1 MTTTADRF
9 VVDLD
14 EEAAL
19 DLQLAGAKA
28 AWLAHARRVGLPV
41 LPGLV
46 LLAPASAPAMSM
58 GLEALTSSGSGA
70 ARMAVMAH
78 GAPLALVEE
87 LTSRGT
93 WRRKVVRSS
102 SQFERSGEWSGAF
115 TTYLD
120 VGDGDLAKAISGC
133 WASSFTVS
141 TLERFHAAGLSPAAI
156 AVMVQPFVEANA
168 GGLARVK
175 DGTVMIDWVPGSPAG
190 LLAGRQ
196 QGLHSMVDPGS
207 GIVSGH
213 TEPIIDRVASVAR
226 AAAEAT
232 GATQIEW
239 LEEDGKVWIVQLGAP
254 AQLETPTPTLD
265 LRADPELRRVARILR
280 RFPGRWGEQL
290 VLRWALSLADPTATD
305 DVEPIGGGDPA
316 SLLHLATQTTNQ
328 VWQSPI
334 GAELAAA
341 ALAQLAGDP
350 LPVLPLLSR
359 LRPVEIDHARL
370 IVGLVRGLEERDG
383 LVPSRYRRFEPLGAA
398 VTEAFGERQ
407 RGVAA
412 SPGVGFG
419 WGIWVE
425 DPGEAVSHRRVIVA
439 RQPIP
444 HLAPLLWTAAGL
456 VTLSGSPAA
465 HLFAS
470 ARSLG
475 VPAVAGVDLDVSAL
489 KQKPLAVAVNGDAGL
504 VAVDDW

>member
-1 MTTTADRF
+1 MTTTTDRF

-19 DLQLAGAKA
+19 DLQWAGAKA

-46 LLAPASAPAMSM
+46 LLAPASAPAMSV
-58 GLEALTSSGSGA
+58 GLETLSSSGSGA
-70 ARMAVMAH
+70 ARMAVMAQ
-78 GAPLALVEE
+78 GAPPALIEE

-93 WRRKVVRSS
+93 WWRKVVRSS
-102 SQFERSGEWSGAF
+102 SPLEKSGEWSGAF
-115 TTYLD
+115 ATFLD

-141 TLERFHAAGLSPAAI
+141 TLERFHNSGLSPAAM
-156 AVMVQPFVEANA
+156 AVLVQPFVDANA

-175 DGTVMIDWVPGSPAG
+175 NGTVIIDWVPGSPAG

-196 QGLHSMVDPGS
+196 QGRHYVVDLES
-207 GIVSGH
+207 GTPSGH
-213 TEPIIDRVASVAR
+213 SEPIMDHVASVAR
-226 AAAEAT
+226 AAAAAT

-254 AQLETPTPTLD
+254 AQAEAPAPALD
-265 LRADPELRRVARILR
+265 LPADPELRRVARVLR
-280 RFPGRWGEQL
+280 RFPGRWAEQL
-290 VLRWALSLADPTATD
+290 VLPWALSLADPAATD
-305 DVEPIGGGDPA
+305 DVEPIEGGDPA
-316 SLLHLATQTTNQ
+316 SIHHMATETTNQ
-328 VWQSPI
+328 VWQSPL
-334 GAELAAA
+334 GAERAAA
-341 ALAQLAGDP
+341 TLAQLAGDP
-350 LPVLPLLSR
+350 LSVLPLLSR

-370 IVGLVRGLEERDG
+370 LVGLMRGLEEREG

-398 VTEAFGERQ
+398 VTEAFGQRQ
-407 RGVAA
+407 RGIAA

-419 WGIWVE
+419 RGIWVQ
-425 DPGEAVSHRRVIVA
+425 DPGEAQASPRPVIVA

-475 VPAVAGVDLDVSAL
+475 VPAVAG
-489 KQKPLAVAVNGDAGL
+489 
-504 VAVDDW
+504 